1 MDEIDEVKDTETARF
16 NYVSVFVCRGGLFA
30 LGPFLPLTGAS
41 YIYCN
46 AEAQTTTARDGD
58 GGGGNAASGPNQYI
72 FTSYTSFYCKHWHI
86 HLPKVLLNH
95 RRNFYNSS

>member
-1 MDEIDEVKDTETARF
+1 MDEIDEVKDTETARL

-58 GGGGNAASGPNQYI
+58 GGVMQHLAQIS
-72 FTSYTSFYCKHWHI
+72 TSLPHI
-86 HLPKVLLNH
+86 PHFIANTGTFIYP
-95 RRNFYNSS
+95 RFF

>member
-46 AEAQTTTARDGD
+46 VEAQTTTARDG
-58 GGGGNAASGPNQYI
+58 GVAGNAASGPNQYI
-72 FTSYTSFYCKHWHI
+72 FTSYTTFYCKHCTFI
-86 HLPKVLLNH
+86 YP
-95 RRNFYNSS
+95 RFF